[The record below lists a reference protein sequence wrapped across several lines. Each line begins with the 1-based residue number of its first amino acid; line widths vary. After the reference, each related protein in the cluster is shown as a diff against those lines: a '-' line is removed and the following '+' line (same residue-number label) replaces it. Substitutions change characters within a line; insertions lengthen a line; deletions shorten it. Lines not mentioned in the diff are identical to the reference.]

1 MPYKSKN
8 CSIEDQLEKRMLKKF
23 GKLQLLLIVNSGVAL
38 SKAYPKQH
46 HLSRAKDLSL
56 NQCSVSQFGI
66 EVTPCSMG
74 I

>member
-38 SKAYPKQH
+38 SKAYPKAA
-46 HLSRAKDLSL
+46 SSL
-56 NQCSVSQFGI
+56 KG
-66 EVTPCSMG
+66 
-74 I
+74 